1 MSREVMK
8 MALDALSTVLN
19 GDFADYM
26 DEFESEMRRE
36 SMTALRA
43 ELAKPEPEP
52 VGYLR
57 EEDVEHWKRG
67 GMACL
72 YSTPS
77 GIASFAFPVYRRE
90 DL

>member
-1 MSREVMK
+1 MSRAVMQQ
-8 MALDALSTVLN
+8 ALDAL
-19 GDFADYM
+19 
-26 DEFESEMRRE
+26 EKIRRFEDLEYGSLAVSGRAVA
-36 SMTALRA
+36 ALKT

-77 GIASFAFPVYRRE
+77 GIASFAFPVYR
-90 DL
+90 

>member
-1 MSREVMK
+1 MSAREAMQLAIN
-8 MALDALSTVLN
+8 ALEHIRRFEDLDYGSLAVSGRAVAALKT
-19 GDFADYM
+19 
-26 DEFESEMRRE
+26 
-36 SMTALRA
+36 

-67 GMACL
+67 GSVCL

>member
-1 MSREVMK
+1 MSTREAMQQ
-8 MALDALSTVLN
+8 ALDVLECH
-19 GDFADYM
+19 ADIGIKA
-26 DEFESEMRRE
+26 DK
-36 SMTALRA
+36 AI
-43 ELAKPEPEP
+43 ELLKQELEKPEPEP